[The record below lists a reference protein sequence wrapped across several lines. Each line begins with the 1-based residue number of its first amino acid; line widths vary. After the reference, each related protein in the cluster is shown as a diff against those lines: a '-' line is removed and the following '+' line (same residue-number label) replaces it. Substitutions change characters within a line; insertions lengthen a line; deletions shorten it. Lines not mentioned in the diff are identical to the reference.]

1 MSQGKRTHQLFL
13 QWGTK
18 KKSLRLNRSRPII
31 FPSLSTIFFLSRQF
45 FFLFKHIP
53 FLNRIFRFVSP
64 FTLVDLLKN
73 IFQERSN
80 KNTPSVNDSHQKR
93 GHSDTGTEP
102 FSFSKKAMLS
112 ILFLS
117 LTDDTGPTDHSATDL
132 RWIITYECSL
142 HSIQQE
148 APKGDFTGEITLYT
162 PGPTKITL
170 ESHKRIKHALMLHIM
185 EHSALSDWINQQRRV
200 AITSFQLQYRDRYN
214 QVWSE
219 TQGFLNECPKICWDY
234 KDNQSTCRL
243 YAIFDLAATTN
254 PMIPYTPAIHIPDL
268 HHVCLEKQTPSPTIS
283 VTNSQEI
290 TEELYV
296 ISIPPLHHSKCM
308 ECKTICLQRIRQG
321 LRALMPTGAFITEYG
336 TFSTWGSQI
345 PLRSDPISLQAQ
357 SRGWTHLPSQTQTP
371 MVQSTE
377 RIPNEVW
384 DTLDR
389 DNALCT
395 IHKIRYFPTVSD
407 RPLIQVAMV
416 QLDLDHTQITL
427 HRTRETPTHSRNR
440 LFSTDSSGSEGTHQD
455 GIEGHADSPR
465 D

>member
-1 MSQGKRTHQLFL
+1 MGNKKRSF
-13 QWGTK
+13 
-18 KKSLRLNRSRPII
+18 RLNRNRTII
-31 FPSLSTIFFLSRQF
+31 FFSRQ

-64 FTLVDLLKN
+64 FTLVDLLKD

-80 KNTPSVNDSHQKR
+80 KKHTQCKRFSKER

-102 FSFSKKAMLS
+102 FSFSTKSHAFYP
-112 ILFLS
+112 LFLS

-162 PGPTKITL
+162 PGPTKVTL

-296 ISIPPLHHSKCM
+296 ISVPPLHHSKCL
-308 ECKTICLQRIRQG
+308 ECKIICQQRIRQG
-321 LRALMPTGAFITEYG
+321 LQALMPTGAFITEYG

-455 GIEGHADSPR
+455 GTEGYAYPPR

>member
-1 MSQGKRTHQLFL
+1 
-13 QWGTK
+13 
-18 KKSLRLNRSRPII
+18 
-31 FPSLSTIFFLSRQF
+31 
-45 FFLFKHIP
+45 
-53 FLNRIFRFVSP
+53 
-64 FTLVDLLKN
+64 
-73 IFQERSN
+73 
-80 KNTPSVNDSHQKR
+80 
-93 GHSDTGTEP
+93 
-102 FSFSKKAMLS
+102 MLS
-112 ILFLS
+112 ILFFLS

-162 PGPTKITL
+162 PGPTKVTL

-185 EHSALSDWINQQRRV
+185 EHSALSEWINQQRRV
-200 AITSFQLQYRDRYN
+200 AITNFQLQYRDRYN

-455 GIEGHADSPR
+455 GIEGYADSPR